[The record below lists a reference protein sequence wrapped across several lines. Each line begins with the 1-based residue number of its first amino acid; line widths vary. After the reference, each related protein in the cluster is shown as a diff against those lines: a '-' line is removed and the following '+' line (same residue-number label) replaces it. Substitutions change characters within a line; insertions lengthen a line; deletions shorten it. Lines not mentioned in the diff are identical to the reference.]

1 MSKRQR
7 TIAPGHIGDMAI
19 YETDALEAI
28 LHIHGTA
35 ALKTVPPPHMCYAE
49 CATIANKPQPVRQT
63 HMRRIARYIAI
74 IPALAL
80 IAAALAACSSPSPQ
94 PAAQPAA
101 PAPAATVATTVP
113 APHAEPGQPAVP
125 APAPT
130 AAPAPTSV
138 PAMPTTA
145 PAPTTA
151 PVPTAAPIAPTTAP
165 ASTAAPSAPTTTA
178 PAASAGLVFTLGE
191 GTVARYKVEET
202 LARQGFVVA
211 TGETS
216 DVSGRIVFD
225 ADGGIVA
232 EESAIAMQAA
242 TLVTDSD
249 RRDRYVRERT
259 LQTAQ
264 YPEIVFRPASV
275 DGLPT
280 PLTDAQGS
288 IDFTIS
294 GDLTIIDQT
303 RPITWNASADF
314 GADGTEI
321 TGLAATEFTFEDFAM
336 DKPSVAIVLSVEDT
350 IRLELEFVGSLTQSA
365 ARGSA
370 ADAYAYANTLGDAD
384 APVTI
389 TEFSDFQ

>member
-1 MSKRQR
+1 
-7 TIAPGHIGDMAI
+7 
-19 YETDALEAI
+19 
-28 LHIHGTA
+28 
-35 ALKTVPPPHMCYAE
+35 
-49 CATIANKPQPVRQT
+49 
-63 HMRRIARYIAI
+63 MRRIARYIAI

-80 IAAALAACSSPSPQ
+80 IAAALAACSSPAPQ
-94 PAAQPAA
+94 PATP
-101 PAPAATVATTVP
+101 TT
-113 APHAEPGQPAVP
+113 

-130 AAPAPTSV
+130 AV

-151 PVPTAAPIAPTTAP
+151 PVPTAAPIAPTTVP
-165 ASTAAPSAPTTTA
+165 APTTA
-178 PAASAGLVFTLGE
+178 PPAASASAGLVFTLGE
-191 GTVARYKVEET
+191 DTVARYKVEET

-249 RRDRYVRERT
+249 RRDRYVRNRT

-264 YPEIVFRPASV
+264 YPEIVFRPTSV

-280 PLTDAQGS
+280 PLTDAQGA

-303 RPITWNASADF
+303 RPITWDASADF
-314 GADGTEI
+314 GAGGAEI
-321 TGLAATEFTFEDFAM
+321 TGLASTEFTFEDFAM

-350 IRLELEFVGSLTQSA
+350 IRLEIEFIGSLTQSA
-365 ARGSA
+365 ARNNA

>member
-1 MSKRQR
+1 M
-7 TIAPGHIGDMAI
+7 
-19 YETDALEAI
+19 
-28 LHIHGTA
+28 
-35 ALKTVPPPHMCYAE
+35 
-49 CATIANKPQPVRQT
+49 
-63 HMRRIARYIAI
+63 
-74 IPALAL
+74 
-80 IAAALAACSSPSPQ
+80 
-94 PAAQPAA
+94 
-101 PAPAATVATTVP
+101 
-113 APHAEPGQPAVP
+113 
-125 APAPT
+125 
-130 AAPAPTSV
+130 
-138 PAMPTTA
+138 
-145 PAPTTA
+145 
-151 PVPTAAPIAPTTAP
+151 
-165 ASTAAPSAPTTTA
+165 
-178 PAASAGLVFTLGE
+178 FTLGE
-191 GTVARYKVEET
+191 GSVARYKVEET

-249 RRDRYVRERT
+249 RRDRYVRDRT

-264 YPEIVFRPASV
+264 YPEIVFRPTSA

-280 PLTDAQGS
+280 PLTDAQGA

-314 GADGTEI
+314 GAGGAEI
-321 TGLAATEFTFEDFAM
+321 TGLATTEFTFEDFAM

-350 IRLELEFVGSLTQSA
+350 IRLEIEFVGSLTQTA
-365 ARGSA
+365 ARGNA

>member
-1 MSKRQR
+1 
-7 TIAPGHIGDMAI
+7 
-19 YETDALEAI
+19 
-28 LHIHGTA
+28 
-35 ALKTVPPPHMCYAE
+35 
-49 CATIANKPQPVRQT
+49 
-63 HMRRIARYIAI
+63 MRRIARYIAI

-80 IAAALAACSSPSPQ
+80 IAAALAACSSPTPQ

-101 PAPAATVATTVP
+101 PAVAPTTAPPPTIAP
-113 APHAEPGQPAVP
+113 APVAPTTAPPPTAVP
-125 APAPT
+125 AI
-130 AAPAPTSV
+130 
-138 PAMPTTA
+138 PTTA
-145 PAPTTA
+145 PA
-151 PVPTAAPIAPTTAP
+151 PTAAPIAPTTAP
-165 ASTAAPSAPTTTA
+165 APAPPTAPTA
-178 PAASAGLVFTLGE
+178 PPTASAGLVFTLGE
-191 GTVARYKVEET
+191 GSVARYKVEET

-232 EESAIAMQAA
+232 EESAITMQAA

-280 PLTDAQGS
+280 PLTDAQGT

-303 RPITWNASADF
+303 RPITWDASADF
-314 GADGTEI
+314 GAGGAEI
-321 TGLAATEFTFEDFAM
+321 TGLATTEFTFEDFAM

-350 IRLELEFVGSLTQSA
+350 IRLEIEFIGSLTQSA
-365 ARGSA
+365 ALDSNA

>member
-1 MSKRQR
+1 
-7 TIAPGHIGDMAI
+7 
-19 YETDALEAI
+19 
-28 LHIHGTA
+28 
-35 ALKTVPPPHMCYAE
+35 
-49 CATIANKPQPVRQT
+49 
-63 HMRRIARYIAI
+63 MRRIARYIAI

-80 IAAALAACSSPSPQ
+80 IAAALAACSSPPQ

-130 AAPAPTSV
+130 AAPAAPAPTSV

-145 PAPTTA
+145 PPPTTA

-165 ASTAAPSAPTTTA
+165 APTIAPAAPTTA
-178 PAASAGLVFTLGE
+178 PPAASASAGLVFTLGE
-191 GTVARYKVEET
+191 GAVARYKVEET

-232 EESAIAMQAA
+232 EESAITMQAA

-264 YPEIVFRPASV
+264 YPEIVFRPTSV

-280 PLTDAQGS
+280 PLTDAQGT

-314 GADGTEI
+314 GAGGAEI
-321 TGLAATEFTFEDFAM
+321 TGLASAEFTFEDFAM

-350 IRLELEFVGSLTQSA
+350 IRLEIEFIGSLTQRA
-365 ARGSA
+365 ARNNA
-370 ADAYAYANTLGDAD
+370 DDAYAYANTLGDAD

>member
-1 MSKRQR
+1 
-7 TIAPGHIGDMAI
+7 
-19 YETDALEAI
+19 
-28 LHIHGTA
+28 
-35 ALKTVPPPHMCYAE
+35 
-49 CATIANKPQPVRQT
+49 
-63 HMRRIARYIAI
+63 MRRIARYIAI

-80 IAAALAACSSPSPQ
+80 IAAALAACSSPPQ
-94 PAAQPAA
+94 PASTPVVPAA
-101 PAPAATVATTVP
+101 APTT
-113 APHAEPGQPAVP
+113 APPPTI

-130 AAPAPTSV
+130 AAPAAPAPTSV

-145 PAPTTA
+145 PAPTAVPVAPTTA
-151 PVPTAAPIAPTTAP
+151 PVPTAAPIAPITATAP
-165 ASTAAPSAPTTTA
+165 

-191 GTVARYKVEET
+191 DSVARYKVEET

-232 EESAIAMQAA
+232 EESAITMQAA
-242 TLVTDSD
+242 TLATDSD

-264 YPEIVFRPASV
+264 YPEIVFRPTSA

-280 PLTDAQGS
+280 PLTDAQGT

-314 GADGTEI
+314 GAGGAEI
-321 TGLAATEFTFEDFAM
+321 TGLASAEFTFEDFAM

-350 IRLELEFVGSLTQSA
+350 IRLEIEFVGNLTQSA
-365 ARGSA
+365 ALDGSA

>member
-1 MSKRQR
+1 
-7 TIAPGHIGDMAI
+7 
-19 YETDALEAI
+19 
-28 LHIHGTA
+28 
-35 ALKTVPPPHMCYAE
+35 
-49 CATIANKPQPVRQT
+49 
-63 HMRRIARYIAI
+63 MRRIARHIAI

-94 PAAQPAA
+94 PATP
-101 PAPAATVATTVP
+101 TT
-113 APHAEPGQPAVP
+113 

-130 AAPAPTSV
+130 AV

-165 ASTAAPSAPTTTA
+165 TVPTSAPA
-178 PAASAGLVFTLGE
+178 PTVPPAASASAGLVFTLGE
-191 GTVARYKVEET
+191 DTVARYKVEET

-242 TLVTDSD
+242 TLATDSD

-264 YPEIVFRPASV
+264 YPEIVFRPTSA

-280 PLTDAQGS
+280 PLTDAQGA

-303 RPITWNASADF
+303 RPITWDASADF
-314 GADGTEI
+314 GAGDAEI
-321 TGLAATEFTFEDFAM
+321 SGLASTEFTFEDFAM

-350 IRLELEFVGSLTQSA
+350 IRLEIEFVGSLTQST

>member
-1 MSKRQR
+1 M
-7 TIAPGHIGDMAI
+7 
-19 YETDALEAI
+19 
-28 LHIHGTA
+28 
-35 ALKTVPPPHMCYAE
+35 
-49 CATIANKPQPVRQT
+49 
-63 HMRRIARYIAI
+63 
-74 IPALAL
+74 
-80 IAAALAACSSPSPQ
+80 
-94 PAAQPAA
+94 
-101 PAPAATVATTVP
+101 
-113 APHAEPGQPAVP
+113 
-125 APAPT
+125 
-130 AAPAPTSV
+130 
-138 PAMPTTA
+138 
-145 PAPTTA
+145 
-151 PVPTAAPIAPTTAP
+151 
-165 ASTAAPSAPTTTA
+165 
-178 PAASAGLVFTLGE
+178 FTLGE
-191 GTVARYKVEET
+191 DTVARYKVEET

-264 YPEIVFRPASV
+264 YPEIVFRPASA

-280 PLTDAQGS
+280 PLTDAQGT

-314 GADGTEI
+314 GAGGAEI
-321 TGLAATEFTFEDFAM
+321 TGLATTEFTFEDFAM

-350 IRLELEFVGSLTQSA
+350 IRLEIEFVGSLTQSA
-365 ARGSA
+365 ARNNA

>member
-1 MSKRQR
+1 M
-7 TIAPGHIGDMAI
+7 
-19 YETDALEAI
+19 
-28 LHIHGTA
+28 
-35 ALKTVPPPHMCYAE
+35 
-49 CATIANKPQPVRQT
+49 
-63 HMRRIARYIAI
+63 
-74 IPALAL
+74 
-80 IAAALAACSSPSPQ
+80 
-94 PAAQPAA
+94 
-101 PAPAATVATTVP
+101 
-113 APHAEPGQPAVP
+113 
-125 APAPT
+125 
-130 AAPAPTSV
+130 
-138 PAMPTTA
+138 
-145 PAPTTA
+145 
-151 PVPTAAPIAPTTAP
+151 
-165 ASTAAPSAPTTTA
+165 
-178 PAASAGLVFTLGE
+178 FTLGE
-191 GTVARYKVEET
+191 GSVARYKVEET

-216 DVSGRIVFD
+216 DVSGHIVFD

-264 YPEIVFRPASV
+264 YPEIVFRPTSV

-280 PLTDAQGS
+280 PLTDAQGT

-314 GADGTEI
+314 GAGGAEI

-350 IRLELEFVGSLTQSA
+350 IRLEIEFIGSLTQSS
-365 ARGSA
+365 ARNNA

>member
-1 MSKRQR
+1 
-7 TIAPGHIGDMAI
+7 
-19 YETDALEAI
+19 
-28 LHIHGTA
+28 
-35 ALKTVPPPHMCYAE
+35 
-49 CATIANKPQPVRQT
+49 
-63 HMRRIARYIAI
+63 MRRIARYIAI

-80 IAAALAACSSPSPQ
+80 IAVALAACSSPAPQ
-94 PAAQPAA
+94 PAS
-101 PAPAATVATTVP
+101 
-113 APHAEPGQPAVP
+113 
-125 APAPT
+125 APT
-130 AAPAPTSV
+130 AAPAVAPTTAPPPTIAPAPVAPTTAPPPTAV

-145 PAPTTA
+145 PAPTTV

-165 ASTAAPSAPTTTA
+165 

-191 GTVARYKVEET
+191 DSVARYKVEET

-211 TGETS
+211 TGETG

-232 EESAIAMQAA
+232 EESAIAMKAA

-264 YPEIVFRPASV
+264 YPEIVFRPTSV

-280 PLTDAQGS
+280 PLTDAQGT

-314 GADGTEI
+314 GAGGAEI
-321 TGLAATEFTFEDFAM
+321 TGLASTEFTFEDFAM

-350 IRLELEFVGSLTQSA
+350 IRLEIEFIGSLTQSA
-365 ARGSA
+365 ARNNA

>member
-1 MSKRQR
+1 
-7 TIAPGHIGDMAI
+7 
-19 YETDALEAI
+19 
-28 LHIHGTA
+28 
-35 ALKTVPPPHMCYAE
+35 
-49 CATIANKPQPVRQT
+49 
-63 HMRRIARYIAI
+63 MRRIARYIAI
-74 IPALAL
+74 ISALAL
-80 IAAALAACSSPSPQ
+80 IAAALAACSSPTPQ
-94 PAAQPAA
+94 PATP
-101 PAPAATVATTVP
+101 TT
-113 APHAEPGQPAVP
+113 

-130 AAPAPTSV
+130 AV
-138 PAMPTTA
+138 PAT
-145 PAPTTA
+145 PTTA

-165 ASTAAPSAPTTTA
+165 ATS
-178 PAASAGLVFTLGE
+178 ASAGLVFTLGE
-191 GTVARYKVEET
+191 DTVARYKVEET

-259 LQTAQ
+259 LQTVQ
-264 YPEIVFRPASV
+264 YPEIVFRPASA

-280 PLTDAQGS
+280 PLTDAQGM

-314 GADGTEI
+314 GAGGAEI
-321 TGLAATEFTFEDFAM
+321 SGLASTEFTFEDFAM

-350 IRLELEFVGSLTQSA
+350 IRLEIEFVGSLTQSA
-365 ARGSA
+365 ARNNA

>member
-1 MSKRQR
+1 
-7 TIAPGHIGDMAI
+7 
-19 YETDALEAI
+19 
-28 LHIHGTA
+28 
-35 ALKTVPPPHMCYAE
+35 
-49 CATIANKPQPVRQT
+49 
-63 HMRRIARYIAI
+63 MRRIARYIAI

-80 IAAALAACSSPSPQ
+80 IAAALAACSSPTPQ

-130 AAPAPTSV
+130 AAPAAPAPTSV

-145 PAPTTA
+145 PPPTTA

-165 ASTAAPSAPTTTA
+165 TTA
-178 PAASAGLVFTLGE
+178 PTAPPAVSASAGLVFTLGE
-191 GTVARYKVEET
+191 DTVARYKVEET

-211 TGETS
+211 TGETG

-232 EESAIAMQAA
+232 EESAITMQAA
-242 TLVTDSD
+242 TLATDSD
-249 RRDRYVRERT
+249 RRDRYVRNRT
-259 LQTAQ
+259 LQTEQ
-264 YPEIVFRPASV
+264 YPEIVFRPTSA

-280 PLTDAQGS
+280 PLTDAQGA

-314 GADGTEI
+314 GAGGAEI
-321 TGLAATEFTFEDFAM
+321 SGLASTEFTFEDFAM

-350 IRLELEFVGSLTQSA
+350 IRLEIEFIGSLTQSA
-365 ARGSA
+365 ARNNA

>member
-1 MSKRQR
+1 M
-7 TIAPGHIGDMAI
+7 
-19 YETDALEAI
+19 
-28 LHIHGTA
+28 
-35 ALKTVPPPHMCYAE
+35 
-49 CATIANKPQPVRQT
+49 
-63 HMRRIARYIAI
+63 
-74 IPALAL
+74 
-80 IAAALAACSSPSPQ
+80 
-94 PAAQPAA
+94 
-101 PAPAATVATTVP
+101 
-113 APHAEPGQPAVP
+113 
-125 APAPT
+125 
-130 AAPAPTSV
+130 
-138 PAMPTTA
+138 
-145 PAPTTA
+145 
-151 PVPTAAPIAPTTAP
+151 
-165 ASTAAPSAPTTTA
+165 
-178 PAASAGLVFTLGE
+178 FTLSE

-232 EESAIAMQAA
+232 EESAITMQAA

-249 RRDRYVRERT
+249 RRDRYVRNRT

-264 YPEIVFRPASV
+264 YPEIVFRPTSA

-280 PLTDAQGS
+280 PLTHAQGT

-294 GDLTIIDQT
+294 GDLSIIDQT

-314 GADGTEI
+314 GADGAEI
-321 TGLAATEFTFEDFAM
+321 TGLASTEFTFEDFAM

-350 IRLELEFVGSLTQSA
+350 IRLEIEFVGSLTQSA
-365 ARGSA
+365 ARNNA

>member
-1 MSKRQR
+1 
-7 TIAPGHIGDMAI
+7 
-19 YETDALEAI
+19 
-28 LHIHGTA
+28 
-35 ALKTVPPPHMCYAE
+35 
-49 CATIANKPQPVRQT
+49 
-63 HMRRIARYIAI
+63 
-74 IPALAL
+74 
-80 IAAALAACSSPSPQ
+80 
-94 PAAQPAA
+94 
-101 PAPAATVATTVP
+101 
-113 APHAEPGQPAVP
+113 
-125 APAPT
+125 
-130 AAPAPTSV
+130 
-138 PAMPTTA
+138 MPTTA
-145 PAPTTA
+145 PAPTIA
-151 PVPTAAPIAPTTAP
+151 PAAPTTAP
-165 ASTAAPSAPTTTA
+165 PAAT
-178 PAASAGLVFTLGE
+178 ASAGLVFTLGE
-191 GTVARYKVEET
+191 DTVARYKVEET

-225 ADGGIVA
+225 ADGGIIA

-249 RRDRYVRERT
+249 RRDRYVRNRT

-264 YPEIVFRPASV
+264 YPEIVFRPTSA

-280 PLTDAQGS
+280 PLTDAQGT

-314 GADGTEI
+314 GAEI
-321 TGLAATEFTFEDFAM
+321 TGLATTEFTFEDFAM

-350 IRLELEFVGSLTQSA
+350 IRLEIEFIGSLTQSA

-370 ADAYAYANTLGDAD
+370 GDAYAYANTLGDAD

>member
-1 MSKRQR
+1 
-7 TIAPGHIGDMAI
+7 
-19 YETDALEAI
+19 
-28 LHIHGTA
+28 
-35 ALKTVPPPHMCYAE
+35 
-49 CATIANKPQPVRQT
+49 
-63 HMRRIARYIAI
+63 MRRIARYIAI

-80 IAAALAACSSPSPQ
+80 IVAALAACSSPAPT
-94 PAAQPAA
+94 AAAPTAA
-101 PAPAATVATTVP
+101 PAVAPTTAPPPTIAP
-113 APHAEPGQPAVP
+113 APVAPTT

-130 AAPAPTSV
+130 AAPAQTAIPT
-138 PAMPTTA
+138 
-145 PAPTTA
+145 APTTA
-151 PVPTAAPIAPTTAP
+151 PIPTAAPIAPTTSPAAP
-165 ASTAAPSAPTTTA
+165 PSAPA
-178 PAASAGLVFTLGE
+178 PAATASAGLVFTLGE
-191 GTVARYKVEET
+191 DTVARYKVEET

-264 YPEIVFRPASV
+264 YPEIVFRPASA

-280 PLTDAQGS
+280 PLTDAQGA

-314 GADGTEI
+314 GAGNAEI
-321 TGLAATEFTFEDFAM
+321 TGLATTEFTFEDFAM

-350 IRLELEFVGSLTQSA
+350 IRLEIEFIGSLTQSA
-365 ARGSA
+365 ARNNA

>member
-1 MSKRQR
+1 
-7 TIAPGHIGDMAI
+7 
-19 YETDALEAI
+19 
-28 LHIHGTA
+28 
-35 ALKTVPPPHMCYAE
+35 
-49 CATIANKPQPVRQT
+49 
-63 HMRRIARYIAI
+63 MRRIARHIAI

-94 PAAQPAA
+94 PATP
-101 PAPAATVATTVP
+101 TT
-113 APHAEPGQPAVP
+113 

-130 AAPAPTSV
+130 AV

-165 ASTAAPSAPTTTA
+165 TVPTSAPA
-178 PAASAGLVFTLGE
+178 PTVPPAASASAGLVFTLGE
-191 GTVARYKVEET
+191 DTVARYKVEET

-242 TLVTDSD
+242 TLATDSD

-264 YPEIVFRPASV
+264 YPEIVFRPTSA

-280 PLTDAQGS
+280 PLTDAQGT

-303 RPITWNASADF
+303 RPTTWNASADF
-314 GADGTEI
+314 GAGGAEI
-321 TGLAATEFTFEDFAM
+321 TGFASTEFTFEDFAM

-350 IRLELEFVGSLTQSA
+350 IRLEIEFVGSLTQSA
-365 ARGSA
+365 ARNNA

>member
-1 MSKRQR
+1 
-7 TIAPGHIGDMAI
+7 
-19 YETDALEAI
+19 
-28 LHIHGTA
+28 
-35 ALKTVPPPHMCYAE
+35 
-49 CATIANKPQPVRQT
+49 
-63 HMRRIARYIAI
+63 MRRIARYIAI

-80 IAAALAACSSPSPQ
+80 IAAALAACSSP
-94 PAAQPAA
+94 AQPAA
-101 PAPAATVATTVP
+101 VPTVAPAV
-113 APHAEPGQPAVP
+113 
-125 APAPT
+125 APT
-130 AAPAPTSV
+130 TAPPPTIAPPPTAV

-145 PAPTTA
+145 PAPTIA
-151 PVPTAAPIAPTTAP
+151 PAAPTTAP
-165 ASTAAPSAPTTTA
+165 PAAT
-178 PAASAGLVFTLGE
+178 ASAGLVFTLGE
-191 GTVARYKVEET
+191 DTVARYKVEET

-225 ADGGIVA
+225 ADGGIIA

-249 RRDRYVRERT
+249 RRDRYVRNRT

-264 YPEIVFRPASV
+264 YPEIVFRPTSA

-280 PLTDAQGS
+280 PLTDAQGT

-314 GADGTEI
+314 GAEI
-321 TGLAATEFTFEDFAM
+321 TGLATTEFTFEDFAM

-350 IRLELEFVGSLTQSA
+350 IRLEIEFIGSLTQSA

-370 ADAYAYANTLGDAD
+370 GDAYAYANTLGDAD

>member
-1 MSKRQR
+1 
-7 TIAPGHIGDMAI
+7 
-19 YETDALEAI
+19 
-28 LHIHGTA
+28 
-35 ALKTVPPPHMCYAE
+35 
-49 CATIANKPQPVRQT
+49 
-63 HMRRIARYIAI
+63 MRRIARYIAI
-74 IPALAL
+74 IPALAVV
-80 IAAALAACSSPSPQ
+80 AAALAACSSPTPQ
-94 PAAQPAA
+94 PATP
-101 PAPAATVATTVP
+101 TT
-113 APHAEPGQPAVP
+113 

-130 AAPAPTSV
+130 AV

-151 PVPTAAPIAPTTAP
+151 PVPTAAPIAPTAAP
-165 ASTAAPSAPTTTA
+165 APAPTTA
-178 PAASAGLVFTLGE
+178 PTTPPAASASAGLVFTLGE
-191 GTVARYKVEET
+191 DTVARYKVEET

-232 EESAIAMQAA
+232 EESAITMQAA
-242 TLVTDSD
+242 TLATDSD

-280 PLTDAQGS
+280 PLTDAQGA

-314 GADGTEI
+314 GAGGAEI
-321 TGLAATEFTFEDFAM
+321 SGLASTEFTFEDFAM

-350 IRLELEFVGSLTQSA
+350 IRLEIEFIGSLTQSA
-365 ARGSA
+365 ARNNA

>member
-1 MSKRQR
+1 
-7 TIAPGHIGDMAI
+7 
-19 YETDALEAI
+19 
-28 LHIHGTA
+28 
-35 ALKTVPPPHMCYAE
+35 
-49 CATIANKPQPVRQT
+49 
-63 HMRRIARYIAI
+63 MRRIARHIAI

-80 IAAALAACSSPSPQ
+80 IAAALAACSSPAPQ

-113 APHAEPGQPAVP
+113 APHAEPAQPAVP
-125 APAPT
+125 APAPA
-130 AAPAPTSV
+130 AAPAPTAV
-138 PAMPTTA
+138 PA
-145 PAPTTA
+145 APTTA

-165 ASTAAPSAPTTTA
+165 APTIAPPAAS
-178 PAASAGLVFTLGE
+178 ASAGLVFTLGE
-191 GTVARYKVEET
+191 DTVARYKVEET

-232 EESAIAMQAA
+232 EESAITMQAA

-249 RRDRYVRERT
+249 RRDRYVRNRT
-259 LQTAQ
+259 LQTEQ
-264 YPEIVFRPASV
+264 YPEIVFRPTSA

-280 PLTDAQGS
+280 PLTDAQGT

-303 RPITWNASADF
+303 RPTTWNASADF
-314 GADGTEI
+314 GAGGAEI
-321 TGLAATEFTFEDFAM
+321 SGLATTEFTFEDFAM

-350 IRLELEFVGSLTQSA
+350 IRLEIEFIGSLTQSA
-365 ARGSA
+365 ALDGSA
-370 ADAYAYANTLGDAD
+370 ADSYAYANTLGDAD

>member
-1 MSKRQR
+1 
-7 TIAPGHIGDMAI
+7 
-19 YETDALEAI
+19 
-28 LHIHGTA
+28 
-35 ALKTVPPPHMCYAE
+35 
-49 CATIANKPQPVRQT
+49 
-63 HMRRIARYIAI
+63 MRRIARYIAI

-80 IAAALAACSSPSPQ
+80 IAAALAACSSPAQQ
-94 PAAQPAA
+94 PAAL
-101 PAPAATVATTVP
+101 APAATVATTVP

-130 AAPAPTSV
+130 AAPAAPAPTSV

-145 PAPTTA
+145 PPPTTA

-165 ASTAAPSAPTTTA
+165 SPTTA
-178 PAASAGLVFTLGE
+178 PAPTTAAPPAASASAGLVFTLGE
-191 GTVARYKVEET
+191 GAVARYKVEET

-232 EESAIAMQAA
+232 EESAITMQAA

-259 LQTAQ
+259 LQTEQ
-264 YPEIVFRPASV
+264 YPEIVFRPTSV

-280 PLTDAQGS
+280 PLTDAQGT

-314 GADGTEI
+314 GAGGAEI
-321 TGLAATEFTFEDFAM
+321 SGLATTEFTFEDFAM

-350 IRLELEFVGSLTQSA
+350 IRLEIEFIGSLTQSA

-370 ADAYAYANTLGDAD
+370 ADAHAYAYANTLGDAD

>member
-1 MSKRQR
+1 
-7 TIAPGHIGDMAI
+7 
-19 YETDALEAI
+19 
-28 LHIHGTA
+28 
-35 ALKTVPPPHMCYAE
+35 
-49 CATIANKPQPVRQT
+49 
-63 HMRRIARYIAI
+63 MRRIARYIAI

-80 IAAALAACSSPSPQ
+80 IAAALAACSSPTPP

-101 PAPAATVATTVP
+101 PAVA
-113 APHAEPGQPAVP
+113 
-125 APAPT
+125 
-130 AAPAPTSV
+130 
-138 PAMPTTA
+138 PTTA
-145 PAPTTA
+145 PPPTIAPAPVAPTTA

-165 ASTAAPSAPTTTA
+165 APAPTTAPTA
-178 PAASAGLVFTLGE
+178 PPAASASAGLVFTLGE
-191 GTVARYKVEET
+191 GAVARYKVEET

-232 EESAIAMQAA
+232 EESAITMQAA

-259 LQTAQ
+259 LQTEQ
-264 YPEIVFRPASV
+264 YPEIVFRPTSV

-280 PLTDAQGS
+280 PLTDAQGT

-314 GADGTEI
+314 GAGGAEI
-321 TGLAATEFTFEDFAM
+321 SGLATTEFTFEDFAM

-350 IRLELEFVGSLTQSA
+350 IRLEIEFIGSLTQSA
-365 ARGSA
+365 ARNNA

>member
-1 MSKRQR
+1 M
-7 TIAPGHIGDMAI
+7 
-19 YETDALEAI
+19 
-28 LHIHGTA
+28 
-35 ALKTVPPPHMCYAE
+35 
-49 CATIANKPQPVRQT
+49 
-63 HMRRIARYIAI
+63 
-74 IPALAL
+74 
-80 IAAALAACSSPSPQ
+80 
-94 PAAQPAA
+94 
-101 PAPAATVATTVP
+101 
-113 APHAEPGQPAVP
+113 
-125 APAPT
+125 
-130 AAPAPTSV
+130 
-138 PAMPTTA
+138 
-145 PAPTTA
+145 
-151 PVPTAAPIAPTTAP
+151 
-165 ASTAAPSAPTTTA
+165 
-178 PAASAGLVFTLGE
+178 FTLGE
-191 GTVARYKVEET
+191 GSVARYKVEET

-264 YPEIVFRPASV
+264 YPEIVFRPASA

-280 PLTDAQGS
+280 PLTDAQGA

-294 GDLTIIDQT
+294 GDLTILDQT

-314 GADGTEI
+314 GAGGAEI
-321 TGLAATEFTFEDFAM
+321 SGLASTEFTFEDFAM

-350 IRLELEFVGSLTQSA
+350 IRLEIEFVGSLTQSA
-365 ARGSA
+365 ALDGSA

>member
-1 MSKRQR
+1 
-7 TIAPGHIGDMAI
+7 
-19 YETDALEAI
+19 
-28 LHIHGTA
+28 
-35 ALKTVPPPHMCYAE
+35 
-49 CATIANKPQPVRQT
+49 
-63 HMRRIARYIAI
+63 MRRIARCIAI
-74 IPALAL
+74 VSVLAL
-80 IAAALAACSSPSPQ
+80 ITAALAACSSPTPQ
-94 PAAQPAA
+94 PA
-101 PAPAATVATTVP
+101 APAATVATTAP
-113 APHAEPGQPAVP
+113 APHAEPAQPAVP

-130 AAPAPTSV
+130 AAPAAPAPTSV

-145 PAPTTA
+145 PPPTTAPAAPTTA
-151 PVPTAAPIAPTTAP
+151 PVPTAAPIAPT
-165 ASTAAPSAPTTTA
+165 SAPTPTTA
-178 PAASAGLVFTLGE
+178 PAAPTTAAPAPAATAGLVFTLGE
-191 GTVARYKVEET
+191 GSIARYKVEET

-216 DVSGRIVFD
+216 EVSGRIVFD

-242 TLVTDSD
+242 TLATDSD
-249 RRDRYVRERT
+249 RRDRYVRNRT

-280 PLTDAQGS
+280 PLTDAQGA

-294 GDLTIIDQT
+294 GDLTIRDQT
-303 RPITWNASADF
+303 RPITWDASAEF
-314 GADGTEI
+314 TAGGAEI
-321 TGLAATEFTFEDFAM
+321 TGLASTEFTFEDFAM

-350 IRLELEFVGSLTQSA
+350 IRLEIEFVGILTQTA
-365 ARGSA
+365 ARNA
-370 ADAYAYANTLGDAD
+370 APGAYAYANTLGNAD

>member
-1 MSKRQR
+1 
-7 TIAPGHIGDMAI
+7 
-19 YETDALEAI
+19 
-28 LHIHGTA
+28 
-35 ALKTVPPPHMCYAE
+35 
-49 CATIANKPQPVRQT
+49 
-63 HMRRIARYIAI
+63 MRRIARYIAI

-80 IAAALAACSSPSPQ
+80 IVAALAACSSPTPQ
-94 PAAQPAA
+94 PATP
-101 PAPAATVATTVP
+101 TT
-113 APHAEPGQPAVP
+113 

-130 AAPAPTSV
+130 AV
-138 PAMPTTA
+138 PAT
-145 PAPTTA
+145 PTTA
-151 PVPTAAPIAPTTAP
+151 PVPTAAPIAPTSAP
-165 ASTAAPSAPTTTA
+165 APAPTTAPTA
-178 PAASAGLVFTLGE
+178 PPAASAGLVFTLGE
-191 GTVARYKVEET
+191 DTVARYKVEET

-264 YPEIVFRPASV
+264 YPEIVFRPTSA
-275 DGLPT
+275 DGLTT
-280 PLTDAQGS
+280 PLTDAQGA

-314 GADGTEI
+314 GAGGAEI
-321 TGLAATEFTFEDFAM
+321 TGLATTEFTFEDFAM

-350 IRLELEFVGSLTQSA
+350 IRLEIEFIGSLTQSV

-370 ADAYAYANTLGDAD
+370 DGAYAYANTLGDAD
-384 APVTI
+384 SPVTI

>member
-1 MSKRQR
+1 
-7 TIAPGHIGDMAI
+7 
-19 YETDALEAI
+19 
-28 LHIHGTA
+28 
-35 ALKTVPPPHMCYAE
+35 
-49 CATIANKPQPVRQT
+49 
-63 HMRRIARYIAI
+63 MRRIARYIAI

-80 IAAALAACSSPSPQ
+80 IVAALAACSSPAPT
-94 PAAQPAA
+94 AAAPTAA
-101 PAPAATVATTVP
+101 PAVAPTTAPPPTIAP
-113 APHAEPGQPAVP
+113 APVAPTT

-130 AAPAPTSV
+130 AAPAQTAIPT
-138 PAMPTTA
+138 
-145 PAPTTA
+145 APTTA
-151 PVPTAAPIAPTTAP
+151 PIPTAAPIAPTTSPAAP
-165 ASTAAPSAPTTTA
+165 PSAPA
-178 PAASAGLVFTLGE
+178 PAATASAGLVFTLGE
-191 GTVARYKVEET
+191 DTVARYKVEET

-264 YPEIVFRPASV
+264 YPEIVFRPASA

-280 PLTDAQGS
+280 PLTDAQGT

-314 GADGTEI
+314 GAGGAEI
-321 TGLAATEFTFEDFAM
+321 TGLATTEFTFEDFAM

-350 IRLELEFVGSLTQSA
+350 IRLEIEFVGSLTQSA
-365 ARGSA
+365 ARNNA

>member
-1 MSKRQR
+1 
-7 TIAPGHIGDMAI
+7 
-19 YETDALEAI
+19 
-28 LHIHGTA
+28 
-35 ALKTVPPPHMCYAE
+35 
-49 CATIANKPQPVRQT
+49 
-63 HMRRIARYIAI
+63 MRRIARYIAI

-80 IAAALAACSSPSPQ
+80 IAAALAACSSPPPQ
-94 PAAQPAA
+94 PAS
-101 PAPAATVATTVP
+101 
-113 APHAEPGQPAVP
+113 
-125 APAPT
+125 APT
-130 AAPAPTSV
+130 AAPAVAPTTAPPPTIAPAPAAPTIAPPPTAV

-145 PAPTTA
+145 P
-151 PVPTAAPIAPTTAP
+151 
-165 ASTAAPSAPTTTA
+165 
-178 PAASAGLVFTLGE
+178 PAASTGLVFTLGE
-191 GTVARYKVEET
+191 DTVARYKVEET

-264 YPEIVFRPASV
+264 YPEIVFRPTSV

-280 PLTDAQGS
+280 PLTDAQGT

-314 GADGTEI
+314 GAGGAEI
-321 TGLAATEFTFEDFAM
+321 SGLASTEFTFEDFAM

-350 IRLELEFVGSLTQSA
+350 IRLEIEFIGSLTQSA
-365 ARGSA
+365 AFDGSA
-370 ADAYAYANTLGDAD
+370 ADAYANTLGDAD

>member
-1 MSKRQR
+1 
-7 TIAPGHIGDMAI
+7 
-19 YETDALEAI
+19 
-28 LHIHGTA
+28 
-35 ALKTVPPPHMCYAE
+35 
-49 CATIANKPQPVRQT
+49 
-63 HMRRIARYIAI
+63 
-74 IPALAL
+74 
-80 IAAALAACSSPSPQ
+80 
-94 PAAQPAA
+94 
-101 PAPAATVATTVP
+101 
-113 APHAEPGQPAVP
+113 
-125 APAPT
+125 
-130 AAPAPTSV
+130 
-138 PAMPTTA
+138 MPTTA

-165 ASTAAPSAPTTTA
+165 TA
-178 PAASAGLVFTLGE
+178 PPAASASAGLVFTLGE
-191 GTVARYKVEET
+191 DTVARYKVEET

-232 EESAIAMQAA
+232 EESAITMQAA

-264 YPEIVFRPASV
+264 YPEIVFRPTSA

-280 PLTDAQGS
+280 PLTDAQGA

-303 RPITWNASADF
+303 SPITWNASADF
-314 GADGTEI
+314 GAGGAEI
-321 TGLAATEFTFEDFAM
+321 TGLATTEFTFEDFAM

-350 IRLELEFVGSLTQSA
+350 IRLEIEFVGSLTQSA
-365 ARGSA
+365 ALDSSA